1 MTGIDIDSAAWRAYL
16 VVGRVQGG
24 GFRWWTRRT
33 AERLSLYGS
42 VRNLTDGSV
51 EVHVTGGIVDL
62 GRFEEFLRHGPLG
75 ARVDVLEVIEPDPE
89 SPSHV
94 FRIEP

>member
-1 MTGIDIDSAAWRAYL
+1 MRIDIGSAAWRAYRI
-16 VVGRVQGG
+16 VGRVQGV

-62 GRFEEFLRHGPLG
+62 LKDSDAEVRTVAAANLG
-75 ARVDVLEVIEPDPE
+75 QIVANYTK
-89 SPSHV
+89 
-94 FRIEP
+94 